1 MADQIRN
8 TNPYIRYGLLVIVL
22 GLFLWNYF
30 QEKKPMVQTGKL
42 EYRMVTGIKDGQFQV
57 ILLETPDR
65 YVILDSSY
73 REVLVSEDGE
83 LVSRPKQLKLLEKY
97 QNIEY
102 RVGFNAESVGL
113 KPGYRVTRELFNE
126 LKFGSPMKYEVNK
139 KQRDSL
145 IGMAK

>member
-1 MADQIRN
+1 MATQTRT
-8 TNPYIRYGLLVIVL
+8 TNPYIRYGLLVVVL

-30 QEKKPMVQTGKL
+30 QEKKPLIHTGVL
-42 EYRMVTGIKDGQFQV
+42 EYRMVTGTRDGNFQV
-57 ILLETPDR
+57 ILLETADR
-65 YVILDSSY
+65 YVILDSAY

-83 LVSRPKQLKLLEKY
+83 LVSRPKQLRLLETY

-102 RVGFNAESVGL
+102 RIGVNEEALGA

-126 LKFGSPMKYEVNK
+126 LRFGAPIKYEVNK

-145 IGMAK
+145 LGLSK